1 MIIAIDGPSGT
12 GKSTVAR
19 GVAQKL
25 SFLFFDTGAMYRSLA
40 WWLLQQHVDL
50 GDIQAIEEK
59 LPQFRY
65 EIKTAT
71 GDRKYFVDG
80 IDVTHAI
87 RTHEISTASSKIA
100 VFPQVR
106 KTIVQIQRKY
116 GRLGNAV
123 FEGRDMGTVVFPE
136 AEVKIF
142 LTASPAVRAK
152 RRYCELVEKFPDLGE
167 TFSLPQILKDIQER
181 DRSDTIRTASPLKQ
195 APDAIL
201 IDTSELT
208 AEEVI
213 EQIIRMAR
221 SKFHRKSR
229 YQHVFY
235 FCISWI
241 TRIYFKL
248 FFRLKI
254 YGLEHF
260 RPGAA
265 IIAANHASN
274 FDPPVVS
281 ISCPEEV
288 HFLAK
293 DSLFRKPILGF
304 LIKHLNSHP
313 VSRDA
318 ADAHTFRLII
328 SLLQKGEKVILFPEG
343 KRTSDGLLQSIE
355 RGLPF
360 LAIKAQCS
368 ILPVYIH
375 GTFQAWPKGRAFPKL
390 FGRIIC
396 VFGTCIEW
404 DQFERLE
411 KKEAEKKIITR
422 TEYALFS
429 LKAWLENGARGS
441 PP

>member
-12 GKSTVAR
+12 GKSTVAK

-25 SFLFFDTGAMYRSLA
+25 SFTFFDTGAMYRSLA
-40 WWLLQQHVDL
+40 WWLLQMQIDL
-50 GDIQAIEEK
+50 DDVLGVEKK
-59 LPQFRY
+59 LPLFCY
-65 EIKTAT
+65 EIKSDGA
-71 GDRKYFVDG
+71 DRKYLVDG
-80 IDVTHAI
+80 TDVTHAI
-87 RTHEISTASSKIA
+87 RSHEISTAASKIA
-100 VFPQVR
+100 AYPEVR
-106 KTIVQIQRKY
+106 KAIVQIQRQF
-116 GRLGNAV
+116 GRRGNAV

-136 AEVKIF
+136 AEVKVF
-142 LTASPAVRAK
+142 LTASAEVRAK
-152 RRYCELVEKFPDLGE
+152 RRYQELLEKFPDLE
-167 TFSLPQILKDIQER
+167 DTFSLPQILKDIQER
-181 DRSDTIRTASPLKQ
+181 DQNDTTRTASPLKQ
-195 APDAIL
+195 ASDAIL
-201 IDTSELT
+201 IDTSNLT
-208 AEEVI
+208 VNEVI
-213 EQIIRMAR
+213 EKVVSLSRPKLQ
-221 SKFHRKSR
+221 KSR
-229 YQHVFY
+229 YQHIFY
-235 FCISWI
+235 FFVCWI

-313 VSRDA
+313 ITREA

-328 SLLQKGEKVILFPEG
+328 SLLQKGQKIILFPEG
-343 KRTSDGLLQSIE
+343 KRTPDGELQPIE

-360 LAIKAQCS
+360 LAIKARCS
-368 ILPVYIH
+368 IQPVYLQ
-375 GTFQAWPKGRAFPKL
+375 GTFDAWPKGRAFPKL
-390 FGRIIC
+390 FGKITC
-396 VFGTCIEW
+396 VFGSSIEW
-404 DQFERLE
+404 NEFEGLE
-411 KKEAEKKIITR
+411 KKEAEKKIIERMGKTLR
-422 TEYALFS
+422 AL
-429 LKAWLENGARGS
+429 KDWLENAAQGS